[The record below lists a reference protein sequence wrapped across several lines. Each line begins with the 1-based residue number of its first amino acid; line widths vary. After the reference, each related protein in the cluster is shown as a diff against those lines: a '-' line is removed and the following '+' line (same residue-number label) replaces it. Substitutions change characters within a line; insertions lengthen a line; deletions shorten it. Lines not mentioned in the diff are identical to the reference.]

1 MLEVFDAPDSNL
13 SCPERGRSTTAP
25 QSLTLLNAAEV
36 MAAAKA
42 TTERIEAAAK
52 SPAEKVDLLYRL
64 ALGRHPT
71 ERERALA
78 AEFLSRSPLPELCR
92 AVFNL
97 NSFVY
102 LE

>member
-1 MLEVFDAPDSNL
+1 
-13 SCPERGRSTTAP
+13 
-25 QSLTLLNAAEV
+25 

-52 SPAEKVDLLYRL
+52 TPAEKVDFLYRL
-64 ALGRHPT
+64 TLGRRPT
-71 ERERALA
+71 DRERAFA
-78 AEFLSRSPLPELCR
+78 VEFLGRSPLTELCR